1 MSSMVSAKT
10 WRRRKTPSSF
20 QPPPRNLYSGCRER
34 MIDRIKSVGKR
45 ELMRE
50 ARIAM
55 RKINEVHDGKE
66 IPDDDLKRMANAAE
80 RIDKRRKAR
89 DEEAAAA
96 VAWLK
101 AKRDEIGLAAPAKLL
116 KVDVADLA
124 KVI

>member
-1 MSSMVSAKT
+1 
-10 WRRRKTPSSF
+10 
-20 QPPPRNLYSGCRER
+20 

-124 KVI
+124 KVIGGREGRQLLY